1 MLIHPMKEKMTLL
14 KLTGMLDALED
25 QGRTPELVRD
35 LSFED
40 RLGLLVDQEILIREN
55 KRTATRLKAA
65 KLRQNATLEDLDFR
79 THRGLNRPLIQS
91 LSMGQWIENHQN
103 VLITGPTGIGKS
115 YLSESLGNKACRLGY
130 RVLLIRVPRLFHS
143 LALARSTGRLLAFF
157 KTLATQDVLI
167 LEDLCLSSFTSEQR
181 QDLLEILDDRH
192 QARSTIV
199 TSQLPVRGWHEHIGE
214 PTLADAILD
223 RLVHGAYTIE
233 MKGDSMRKQKPASVP
248 VTTI

>member
-1 MLIHPMKEKMTLL
+1 MLIHPMKDKMTTL

-25 QGRTPELVRD
+25 QGRTPDLVRD

-40 RLGLLVDQEILIREN
+40 RLGLLVDREISVREN

-65 KLRQNATLEDLDFR
+65 KLRQNATLENLDFR
-79 THRGLNRPLIQS
+79 THRGLNRPLIQT
-91 LSMGQWIENHQN
+91 LSSGQWIENHQN

-130 RVLLIRVPRLFHS
+130 RVLLMRVPRLFHS
-143 LALARSTGRLLAFF
+143 LALARGTGRLLPFF

-167 LEDLCLSSFTSEQR
+167 MEDFGLASFTAEQR
-181 QDLLEILDDRH
+181 QDLLEILEDRH

-199 TSQLPVRGWHEHIGE
+199 TSQLPVGAWHEHIGE

-233 MKGDSMRKQKPASVP
+233 MKGESMRKQKPAPVP
-248 VTTI
+248 ETL